1 MKVAV
6 TGAAG
11 RLGKYV
17 VQELLEHG
25 HEVKGLSLMP
35 AAEIAIPQVAVD
47 ITEFDQVFKG
57 LDECEAIIH
66 LAAIP
71 TPYEKRPNDVL
82 MANTIGTNN
91 VLQAAI
97 ARKIKRIAC
106 ASSDSAFGLVFSHNE
121 ALMPDYLPMDERHPD
136 RPNDYYGLSKV
147 FSEQICDALAVR
159 NPGISFTSLRISM
172 IIEPQNYAQPRFVS
186 MHTDPR
192 AGSRNL
198 WSFLDSR
205 DAARAFRLA
214 VEQERPGHEKILV
227 AADEQRN
234 QLASMEL
241 IKTFFPQVELRREF
255 KDHECLLDCAKAL
268 RLLGFKPLYRWGGE
282 AR

>member
-25 HEVKGLSLMP
+25 HEVKGLSLVP

-71 TPYEKRPNDVL
+71 TPYETRPNDVL

-106 ASSDSAFGLVFSHNE
+106 ASSDSAFGLV
-121 ALMPDYLPMDERHPD
+121 L
-136 RPNDYYGLSKV
+136 
-147 FSEQICDALAVR
+147 
-159 NPGISFTSLRISM
+159 
-172 IIEPQNYAQPRFVS
+172 
-186 MHTDPR
+186 
-192 AGSRNL
+192 
-198 WSFLDSR
+198 
-205 DAARAFRLA
+205 
-214 VEQERPGHEKILV
+214 ILG
-227 AADEQRN
+227 
-234 QLASMEL
+234 
-241 IKTFFPQVELRREF
+241 TRRESF
-255 KDHECLLDCAKAL
+255 GWPSNKSVRVMKKYSWPRTNNATS
-268 RLLGFKPLYRWGGE
+268 
-282 AR
+282 